1 MRSTE
6 NVIQKGAGREIGRSR
21 RVLAVGV
28 DLALADLLA
37 GGKQFPVSWHPVRE
51 RIASVIAGT
60 GGAEVWLQLGEPP
73 PNAGFPG
80 GRPPWTSARTSIRHW
95 LGNFGESRL

>member
-1 MRSTE
+1 MLLLRGE
-6 NVIQKGAGREIGRSR
+6 
-21 RVLAVGV
+21 LAVGV

-60 GGAEVWLQLGEPP
+60 GGAEVGCSSVSRRRTP
-73 PNAGFPG
+73 GFPAS
-80 GRPPWTSARTSIRHW
+80 GRRGPVPGPVSVTGSATSVNRDSEHKTDDGFS
-95 LGNFGESRL
+95 